1 MKNKTFC
8 WLIDSLCR
16 LKLKVYSKIFAG
28 FNWTLNLQQVQ
39 GKKRMSNAETIQREN
54 MRKSQKRRKTTPPQ
68 EKLRTKAPPRSLWR
82 GGRMHWASLTNPTI
96 QVMRMLTARICSHL
110 QRTIPECCLSRK
122 TIEVTSFVS
131 ENEHLNTFLLS
142 LNVMVVGRLGVDVC
156 LI

>member
-1 MKNKTFC
+1 
-8 WLIDSLCR
+8 
-16 LKLKVYSKIFAG
+16 
-28 FNWTLNLQQVQ
+28 
-39 GKKRMSNAETIQREN
+39 
-54 MRKSQKRRKTTPPQ
+54 
-68 EKLRTKAPPRSLWR
+68 
-82 GGRMHWASLTNPTI
+82 MHWASLTNPTI

-122 TIEVTSFVS
+122 TTEVASFVS